1 MYPECSLDGNVL
13 HSHTSFKNTII
24 YWLIGDT
31 FIIIHHF
38 SNAIQKEFKR
48 WLHHTGGLIIDVIDK
63 IRRLKKIDTP
73 SIVNKEFLIEKDG
86 NIEIYYAPFDYVN
99 SKAKIAIV
107 GITPGLQQMTQSFQ
121 AIKDGKSLK
130 EVKDLSSFK
139 GSMRT
144 TLINYLDEL
153 KVNNILKIKS
163 CESLFNKDSKY
174 LHTTSLVK
182 YPVFD
187 KGKNYSGANILKKK
201 ILLDFIEEN
210 FLKEL
215 KTLNKCIVV
224 PLGNTVSSTI
234 KYLNSKYNLKLS
246 CFLEGFPHPSGANAR
261 KNIQFDK
268 NKTSMIKLLRK
279 ARWKNF

>member
-1 MYPECSLDGNVL
+1 MSNYIN
-13 HSHTSFKNTII
+13 
-24 YWLIGDT
+24 LIK
-31 FIIIHHF
+31 
-38 SNAIQKEFKR
+38 S
-48 WLHHTGGLIIDVIDK
+48 
-63 IRRLKKIDTP
+63 LKKI
-73 SIVNKEFLIEKDG
+73 NKITVINNKFLISKND
-86 NIEIYYAPFDYVN
+86 NVKIYYAPFDYIN

-144 TLINYLDEL
+144 TLIKYMDEL
-153 KVNNILKIKS
+153 KINKILKIKT
-163 CESLFNKDSKY
+163 CESLFNIDSKY

-201 ILLDFIEEN
+201 ILLEFIEEN

-215 KTLNKCIVV
+215 KILQNSIII

-234 KYLNSKYNLKLS
+234 DYLNTKHQLNLK
-246 CFLEGFPHPSGANAR
+246 CFLKGFPHPSGLNVR
-261 KNIQFDK
+261 KNIQFNE
-268 NKTSMIKLLRK
+268 NKKEMLKLLK
-279 ARWKNF
+279 S